1 MKSRARR
8 MGVRKS
14 AAGRVG
20 ALYPRGR
27 ALELRGLEGRVGG
40 PRPVKGGAR
49 VTKDMGRDREEGV
62 TRRAADLSTRRVREG
77 AGLRSRAMR
86 KWTWAASGA
95 GPDADA
101 GGGARGR
108 AQVSRATAPSAPPP
122 WVPSA
127 GRADGGWR
135 RLRPRPGPAPS
146 WAAEPAPVAAAG
158 EALPPASAARGGREG
173 ERPAQSVPVG
183 GWADMGGASPSCA
196 SEPHTSPLFALRL
209 SASWPLPRSR
219 RPPGPHPFSRVS
231 FHCLSHALVYVS
243 SAHPPIYSAQDPVSF
258 CTHPCCYGFFLLLIP
273 FPVPSLRTTA
283 LSALSPKPPFPLILL
298 PSSLPPCHTAHLPSA
313 AVLAAG
319 KVCSLVCRAC

>member
-1 MKSRARR
+1 MPGVGLGWWGYRLGRGKGWENIGLGGGAEDATLGMEPMRLGGGLSTRPGGWRGHGGRAQRTRVDLGVQEVGTVKSRARR
-8 MGVRKS
+8 MGIRKDG
-14 AAGRVG
+14 AGRVG
-20 ALYPRGR
+20 TLYPRGR
-27 ALELRGLEGRVGG
+27 ALELRGLEGRVGC
-40 PRPVKGGAR
+40 PRLVKGGAR

-77 AGLRSRAMR
+77 AGPRSRAMR

-108 AQVSRATAPSAPPP
+108 AQVSRAAAPSAPPP

-127 GRADGGWR
+127 GRADSGWR

-183 GWADMGGASPSCA
+183 GVG
-196 SEPHTSPLFALRL
+196 
-209 SASWPLPRSR
+209 
-219 RPPGPHPFSRVS
+219 
-231 FHCLSHALVYVS
+231 
-243 SAHPPIYSAQDPVSF
+243 
-258 CTHPCCYGFFLLLIP
+258 
-273 FPVPSLRTTA
+273 
-283 LSALSPKPPFPLILL
+283 
-298 PSSLPPCHTAHLPSA
+298 
-313 AVLAAG
+313 
-319 KVCSLVCRAC
+319 